1 MLNEVER
8 YEDLL
13 REAMLT
19 SDVSMLD
26 RLIADDLVFTA
37 FTGHLATKADD
48 LEMHRSG
55 SIKIESLE
63 VLGREVRL
71 LPEVAVVIAHVRIS
85 GFFNHEPAGGEFR
98 FLRVWAMKPDGWQIV
113 AGQCTLVV

>member
-1 MLNEVER
+1 ML
-8 YEDLL
+8 
-13 REAMLT
+13 A

-37 FTGHLATKADD
+37 FTGRLATKADD

-55 SIKIESLE
+55 LIKIESLD
-63 VLGREVRL
+63 VLGREVRIL
-71 LPEVAVVIAHVRIS
+71 QEVAVVVAHVRLS
-85 GFFNHEPAGGEFR
+85 GLFNNQPAGGEFR

-113 AGQCTLVV
+113 AGQCTMMA